1 MITNAVFIYVAMFF
15 ALAAAIPP
23 GNINNFTP
31 APVAANLF
39 KREVTTDKDWCL
51 GKIHE
56 SQGTWR
62 PTSAACDWA
71 LDRSFSVICEQEDV
85 SHKTTVQSYC
95 PIGTLC
101 EQREEV
107 VNWKGLRTYDVDC
120 VPSQNL
126 VKWAIGT
133 RQTTGQ
139 NYANY
144 CSNRIS
150 YLNKGARSVLAEFF
164 ATYWGTTGQKT
175 QVYQADIYLNDQ
187 SIQHDVNSNQVSTK
201 HVIKPGD
208 IIRYC
213 VVRGSSALIEG
224 YATAKILKYIGS
236 NGVEEEVAPGEDSKL
251 VVHELE

>member
-62 PTSAACDWA
+62 PTLA
-71 LDRSFSVICEQEDV
+71 EDV
-85 SHKTTVQSYC
+85 PHKTTVQSYC

-101 EQREEV
+101 EQREQV

-139 NYANY
+139 NYAKY

-150 YLNKGARSVLAEFF
+150 YLHKGARSVLAEFF

-187 SIQHDVNSNQVSTK
+187 SIQHNVNSNQVSTK

>member
-62 PTSAACDWA
+62 PTLAP
-71 LDRSFSVICEQEDV
+71 E
-85 SHKTTVQSYC
+85 
-95 PIGTLC
+95 PG
-101 EQREEV
+101 
-107 VNWKGLRTYDVDC
+107 
-120 VPSQNL
+120 
-126 VKWAIGT
+126 KWAIGT

-139 NYANY
+139 NYAKY

-150 YLNKGARSVLAEFF
+150 YLHKGARSVLAEFF